1 MSMRH
6 AARPPIER
14 VSPLELFFD
23 LVFVF
28 TLTRITEILA
38 HPHGAGDY
46 ARTLLVFMTLMWI
59 YDGFIWLTSH
69 ISVDNLVQRQLMFA
83 AMAGFFV
90 MALSIATVF
99 EAGGLP
105 YALGYLLVV
114 LIHLTL
120 FSKAHGSASRAILGV
135 APFNL
140 GSALLVLAAAFV
152 RPPWNWPLW
161 LGAVAVLVA
170 ASFLRRER
178 TFEINPAHFVERHGL
193 LLIVALGESIMAVG
207 FGAETLALT
216 PALVLTAVLALLL
229 SASMWWT
236 YFDTNQ
242 RRAEQHFVQA
252 EAQQRNR
259 IALLGFGYGHF
270 MMIFGIILVAA
281 GLKVGI
287 AHPLGHPEAVG
298 IWNLACGLALYLV
311 GDAWYH
317 RTLRLGSGTL
327 QLIVAA
333 LTLLS
338 IPLGLALGAL
348 PHLAICLL
356 LRQPLWL
363 LEGRFSKNPAHDL
376 PTS

>member
-1 MSMRH
+1 MSTPH
-6 AARPPIER
+6 TTRPDTKR

-28 TLTRITEILA
+28 TLTKITNLLA

-46 ARTLLVFMTLMWI
+46 VRTLLVFMTLMWI
-59 YDGFIWLTSH
+59 YDGYVWLTSH
-69 ISVDNLVQRQLMFA
+69 ISAENLLQRLLLFA

-90 MALSIATVF
+90 MALSIPTVF
-99 EAGGLP
+99 DGGSLP
-105 YALGYLLVV
+105 YALGYLLVT

-120 FSKAHGSASRAILGV
+120 FSKAQGSASRAILGI

-140 GSALLVLAAAFV
+140 GSALLVLGAAFV
-152 RPPWNWPLW
+152 EPPWNWLLW
-161 LGAVAVLVA
+161 LAAVGVLFA
-170 ASFLRRER
+170 ATFLRRER
-178 TFEINPAHFVERHGL
+178 AFEISPAHFVERHGL
-193 LLIVALGESIMAVG
+193 LMIVALGESIVAVG
-207 FGAETLALT
+207 IGAEELRLT
-216 PALVLTAVLALLL
+216 PTLIVTAVLALTL

-242 RRAEQHFVQA
+242 RLAEHHFA
-252 EAQQRNR
+252 EANAQERNR

-287 AHPLGHPEAVG
+287 AHPLGHPEAIG
-298 IWNLACGLALYLV
+298 IWNVGCGLALYLL

-317 RTLRLGSGTL
+317 RTLRLGNGYL

-333 LTLLS
+333 LMGLT

-363 LEGRFSKNPAHDL
+363 LEGRFSKKPGPL
-376 PTS
+376 